1 VEAARQ
7 PGRRLMDQPA
17 EEVVTHPNDGH
28 YQMIASLSDDAVYGL
43 LKGLQEG
50 VDKVAPGTYYG
61 AMVAG
66 AVMGLVRFTI
76 ETMTATKTVR
86 NVLGVLLPSI
96 NRAAEQIISSPGR
109 SEG

>member
-1 VEAARQ
+1 
-7 PGRRLMDQPA
+7 MDQPA

-28 YQMIASLSDDAVYGL
+28 YQMIASLSDDAVYNL
-43 LKGLQEG
+43 LKGLREG
-50 VDKVAPGTYYG
+50 VDHVALGTYYG
-61 AMVAG
+61 AVVAG
-66 AVMGLVRFTI
+66 AVMGLVRFTV